1 MYTAEQIEILMMVA
15 GALEP
20 VDTALEV
27 RRRWQYIQRVA
38 EGACRGQTLDDS
50 LPQVLRDGAAWA
62 ARARGIITVID
73 EWLTDQ
79 QRRSA

>member
-27 RRRWQYIQRVA
+27 RRRWQYILRVA
-38 EGACRGQTLDDS
+38 EAASRGQSLDDS
-50 LPQVLRDGAAWA
+50 LPHIQADGPAWA
-62 ARARGIITVID
+62 TRARGIVAVID
-73 EWLTDQ
+73 EWLTEQ